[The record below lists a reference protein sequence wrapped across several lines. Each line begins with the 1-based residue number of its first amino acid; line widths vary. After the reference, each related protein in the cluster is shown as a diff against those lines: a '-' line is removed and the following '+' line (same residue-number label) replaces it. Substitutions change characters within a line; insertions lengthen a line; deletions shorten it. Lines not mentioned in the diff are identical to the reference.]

1 MKRLEIAAVVLAVF
15 AIVGVPT
22 AAFAYDRSLRAPDE
36 ITVVA
41 RQFENGGWSPS
52 TIAVKNGQLVR
63 LRITSADVAHS
74 LYIPSLQLESD
85 LILPGHWVHLEF
97 RPTGDGELRL
107 KCNVACGINHSK
119 MTATLVVGAGAA
131 AAAAE
136 PTADPGARPGTS
148 GDPAATADP
157 AAAGDAAKIALG
169 RKVFQTAGGDGC
181 QSCHGPDAKGQTTKS
196 GTVAPNIRGATER
209 KLRDA
214 LAGGAALM
222 TFLKLSDDE
231 IEAVIAYLESLD
243 KQ

>member
-1 MKRLEIAAVVLAVF
+1 MKRLELAALVLAAL

-22 AAFAYDRSLRAPDE
+22 AAFAYERGQRAPDE
-36 ITVVA
+36 ITVIA
-41 RQFENGGWSPS
+41 RQYENGGWSPS

-63 LRITSADVAHS
+63 LRITSEDVAHS

-85 LILPGHWVHLEF
+85 VVLPGHWVRLEF
-97 RPTGDGELRL
+97 RATGDGELRL

-119 MTATLVVGAGAA
+119 MTATLVVGGGAA
-131 AAAAE
+131 AAPASTE
-136 PTADPGARPGTS
+136 PVPSPSGAVGTGASAPPEPGGA
-148 GDPAATADP
+148 
-157 AAAGDAAKIALG
+157 DAAQVALG

-181 QSCHGPDAKGQTTKS
+181 QSCHGPDARGQTTKS

-222 TFLKLSDDE
+222 TFLKLSDEE
-231 IEAVIAYLESLD
+231 IEAVITYLESLD